1 MGAHVLAQ
9 CLSYH
14 EVRPVVLLL
23 CDVIL
28 IMVVPAFVHA
38 VQMDGSQSKGYSMA

>member
-14 EVRPVVLLL
+14 EVRFVDLLL

-28 IMVVPAFVHA
+28 TMKAPAFVHA
-38 VQMDGSQSKGYSMA
+38 IQMDGS